1 MPKMKSHS
9 GAKKRFRLT
18 ATGRLKHKQAGV
30 SHLLTGKR
38 HKNKRHLR
46 GTAVVHHAQEAQVKR
61 ILPYGT

>member
-9 GAKKRFRLT
+9 GAKKRFKVT
-18 ATGRLKHKQAGV
+18 ASGRIKHKKAGV

-46 GTAVVHHAQEAQVKR
+46 GTKLVNDAQEAQVR
-61 ILPYGT
+61 RLIPYL

>member
-9 GAKKRFRLT
+9 GAKKRFKVT
-18 ATGRLKHKQAGV
+18 ANGHLKHKQAGV

-46 GTAVVHHAQEAQVKR
+46 GGAIVDHAQERQIKKV
-61 ILPYGT
+61 LPYGA